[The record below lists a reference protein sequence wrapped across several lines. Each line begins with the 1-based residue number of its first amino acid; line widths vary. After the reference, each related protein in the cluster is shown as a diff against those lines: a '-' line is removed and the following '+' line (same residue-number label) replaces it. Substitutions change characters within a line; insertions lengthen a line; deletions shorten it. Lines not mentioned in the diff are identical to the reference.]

1 MNSKIY
7 VFLGI
12 SHKVEQIFY
21 FLFKHGFIQSS
32 LFSQIYHGEEQSLY
46 LKLRPMFNNFSLTS
60 TSLSYSK
67 SIYISSEYYNL
78 FSSGYCQHFLVQVV
92 LQYYHGNVM
101 FLLAIYKHG
110 QLKRLKNKNVFQ
122 RIRKYTRLN
131 NTFLKTSI
139 SYSRKDFYGKWE
151 TLAKCKMEAKVNRYN
166 KSWVTNFTTSPFMKL
181 YHLSY
186 LK

>member
-1 MNSKIY
+1 MSYVCSIYFLSPGVNSKIY

-78 FSSGYCQHFLVQVV
+78 FFSGYCQHFLLQLV

-110 QLKRLKNKNVFQ
+110 QLKRLKNKNVF
-122 RIRKYTRLN
+122 
-131 NTFLKTSI
+131 
-139 SYSRKDFYGKWE
+139 
-151 TLAKCKMEAKVNRYN
+151 
-166 KSWVTNFTTSPFMKL
+166 
-181 YHLSY
+181 
-186 LK
+186 